1 MNFLEKYH
9 FYYSKILLLRILL
22 LRQVFLKIYILFF
35 QIKKYATAMF
45 RAQQEQLFNKM
56 ISYEQ
61 CTLSATNQ

>member
-1 MNFLEKYH
+1 MNFFENII
-9 FYYSKILLLRILL
+9 FIIVRFLLI
-22 LRQVFLKIYILFF
+22 RQAFLKFYIFF

-45 RAQQEQLFNKM
+45 RAQQKQLFNKM